1 VQISLQNLNL
11 SFSFGGKTWS
21 KTGQTML
28 ADNEVFVYIEGKG
41 GINPDDVVHV
51 RVDPSVTSI
60 PANSIYQRKKLTEVE
75 LCEGL
80 VEIGEWSFAGCD
92 HSPTHSGPSHIL
104 FELLFVST
112 MTLKALEEPHLLP
125 AS

>member
-1 VQISLQNLNL
+1 
-11 SFSFGGKTWS
+11 
-21 KTGQTML
+21 ML